1 MYSVIQRDFFSNL
14 IIIRGEI
21 VMKNGIK
28 FGVVSAIALLVT
40 SAGLPVVT
48 ANAATTETVTVGVV
62 GDTSR
67 ELWERIGKRTQKEH
81 GIKIKLKEFN
91 DYVKPNQALADGSL
105 DLNAFQTKIFFDD
118 QNKKLGNKLK
128 SIGKTV
134 VVPMRMYSLKVDK
147 VDDIKQGASIV
158 VPNDATNEARALDV
172 LVQAKLIKYNKKVTD
187 PTVKDIT
194 SNPKKLDIKE
204 VDAGQAVSALQT
216 ADAGVINGN
225 FAHDANLKDKDI
237 LVEQNLKKNIA
248 PYINL
253 IAAPK
258 DKANKK
264 VYKQIVKAYQTK
276 ETKADIK
283 ELFDNSQYAAWR
295 LFYTLG

>member
-1 MYSVIQRDFFSNL
+1 
-14 IIIRGEI
+14 
-21 VMKNGIK
+21 MKNGIK

-48 ANAATTETVTVGVV
+48 ANAATTKTVTVGVV

-91 DYVKPNQALADGSL
+91 DYVKPNQALAD
-105 DLNAFQTKIFFDD
+105 
-118 QNKKLGNKLK
+118 
-128 SIGKTV
+128 
-134 VVPMRMYSLKVDK
+134 
-147 VDDIKQGASIV
+147 
-158 VPNDATNEARALDV
+158 
-172 LVQAKLIKYNKKVTD
+172 
-187 PTVKDIT
+187 
-194 SNPKKLDIKE
+194 
-204 VDAGQAVSALQT
+204 
-216 ADAGVINGN
+216 AGVINGN

-237 LVEQNLKKNIA
+237 LVEQNLKKDIA

-283 ELFDNSQYAAWR
+283 ELFDNSQYAAWN
-295 LFYTLG
+295 LK

>member
-1 MYSVIQRDFFSNL
+1 
-14 IIIRGEI
+14 
-21 VMKNGIK
+21 MKNGIK

-48 ANAATTETVTVGVV
+48 ANAATTKTVTVGVV

-283 ELFDNSQYAAWR
+283 ESFDNSQYAAWN
-295 LFYTLG
+295 LK

>member
-1 MYSVIQRDFFSNL
+1 
-14 IIIRGEI
+14 
-21 VMKNGIK
+21 MKNGIK

-48 ANAATTETVTVGVV
+48 ANAATTKTVTVGVV

-187 PTVKDIT
+187 PTVKDL
-194 SNPKKLDIKE
+194 S
-204 VDAGQAVSALQT
+204 
-216 ADAGVINGN
+216 
-225 FAHDANLKDKDI
+225 
-237 LVEQNLKKNIA
+237 
-248 PYINL
+248 L
-253 IAAPK
+253 IH
-258 DKANKK
+258 
-264 VYKQIVKAYQTK
+264 I
-276 ETKADIK
+276 
-283 ELFDNSQYAAWR
+283 
-295 LFYTLG
+295 

>member
-1 MYSVIQRDFFSNL
+1 
-14 IIIRGEI
+14 
-21 VMKNGIK
+21 MKNGIK

-48 ANAATTETVTVGVV
+48 ANAATTKTVTVGVV

-258 DKANKK
+258 NKANKK

-283 ELFDNSQYAAWR
+283 ELFDNSQYAAWN
-295 LFYTLG
+295 LK

>member
-1 MYSVIQRDFFSNL
+1 
-14 IIIRGEI
+14 
-21 VMKNGIK
+21 MKNEMK
-28 FGVVSAIALLVT
+28 FGVIAITALLLV

-48 ANAATTETVTVGVV
+48 ASADAKKTVTVGVV

-67 ELWERIGKRTQKEH
+67 ELWERIGKRTQKEY

-134 VVPMRMYSLKVDK
+134 IVPMRMYSLKVDK
-147 VDDIKQGASIV
+147 VSDIKQGASVI

-194 SNPKKLDIKE
+194 ENPKKLDIKE

-216 ADAGVINGN
+216 ADVGVINGN
-225 FAHDANLKDKDI
+225 FAHDAHLKDKDI
-237 LVEQNLKKNIA
+237 LIEQNLKKNA
-248 PYINL
+248 SPYINL

-264 VYKQIVKAYQTK
+264 IYKQIVKTYQTK
-276 ETKADIK
+276 QTKADIK
-283 ELFDNSQYAAWR
+283 ELFDNSQYAAWN
-295 LFYTLG
+295 LK

>member
-1 MYSVIQRDFFSNL
+1 
-14 IIIRGEI
+14 
-21 VMKNGIK
+21 MKNGIK
-28 FGVVSAIALLVT
+28 FGVVSATALLIA
-40 SAGLPVVT
+40 SAGLPIVT
-48 ANAATTETVTVGVV
+48 ANAAKTKTVTIGVV

-134 VVPMRMYSLKVDK
+134 IVPMRMYSLKVDK
-147 VDDIKQGASIV
+147 VGDIKQGASIV

-204 VDAGQAVSALQT
+204 VDAGQAVSELQT

-237 LVEQNLKKNIA
+237 LVEQNLKKNSA
-248 PYINL
+248 PYVNL

-283 ELFDNSQYAAWR
+283 ELFDNSQYAAWN
-295 LFYTLG
+295 LK

>member
-1 MYSVIQRDFFSNL
+1 
-14 IIIRGEI
+14 
-21 VMKNGIK
+21 MKNGIK

-40 SAGLPVVT
+40 SAGLPVIT
-48 ANAATTETVTVGVV
+48 ANAATTKTVTVGVV

-283 ELFDNSQYAAWR
+283 ESFDNSQYAAWN
-295 LFYTLG
+295 LK

>member
-1 MYSVIQRDFFSNL
+1 
-14 IIIRGEI
+14 
-21 VMKNGIK
+21 MKNGIK
-28 FGVVSAIALLVT
+28 FGVVSAIALLVI

-48 ANAATTETVTVGVV
+48 ANAATTKTVTVGVV

-283 ELFDNSQYAAWR
+283 ELFDNSQYAAWN
-295 LFYTLG
+295 LK

>member
-1 MYSVIQRDFFSNL
+1 MR
-14 IIIRGEI
+14 
-21 VMKNGIK
+21 NGTK
-28 FGVVSAIALLVT
+28 FGVVAATALLLT
-40 SAGLPVVT
+40 SAGLPVIT
-48 ANAATTETVTVGVV
+48 ASADAKKTVTVGVV

-67 ELWERIGKRTQKEH
+67 ELWERIGKRTQKEY
-81 GIKIKLKEFN
+81 GIQIKLKEFN

-134 VVPMRMYSLKVDK
+134 IVPMRMYSLKLDK
-147 VDDIKQGASIV
+147 VSDIKQGASIV

-194 SNPKKLDIKE
+194 ANPKKLDIKE

-225 FAHDANLKDKDI
+225 FAHDAHLKDKDI
-237 LVEQNLKKNIA
+237 LVEQNLKKNAA

-264 VYKQIVKAYQTK
+264 IYKQIVKTYQTK
-276 ETKADIK
+276 QTKADIK
-283 ELFDNSQYAAWR
+283 ELFDNSQYAAWN
-295 LFYTLG
+295 LK

>member
-1 MYSVIQRDFFSNL
+1 MRS
-14 IIIRGEI
+14 E
-21 VMKNGIK
+21 IK
-28 FGVVSAIALLVT
+28 FGLVLATTALAT
-40 SAGLPVVT
+40 TAALPVVN
-48 ANAATTETVTVGVV
+48 ANADAKKAVTVGVV

-67 ELWERIGKRTQKEH
+67 ELWEDIGQRAQKKY

-134 VVPMRMYSLKVDK
+134 IVPMRLYSLKADK
-147 VDDIKQGASIV
+147 ISDIKKGSTIV
-158 VPNDATNEARALDV
+158 VPNDATNEERALNV
-172 LVQAKLIKYNKKVTD
+172 PVQAKLIKYNKHVTD
-187 PTVKDIT
+187 PTAKNIT
-194 SNPKKLDIKE
+194 SNPKNLKIKE

-237 LVEQNLKKNIA
+237 LLTQNLKKGVD
-248 PYINL
+248 PYVNL
-253 IAAPK
+253 IAARK
-258 DKANKK
+258 DEANKK
-264 VYKQIVKAYQTK
+264 VYKQIVKLYQTK
-276 ETKADIK
+276 ETKNDIK
-283 ELFDNSQYAAWR
+283 KLFGNSQYAAWN
-295 LFYTLG
+295 LK

>member
-1 MYSVIQRDFFSNL
+1 
-14 IIIRGEI
+14 
-21 VMKNGIK
+21 MKNGIK

-48 ANAATTETVTVGVV
+48 ANAATTKTVTVGVV

-283 ELFDNSQYAAWR
+283 ELFDNSQYAAWN
-295 LFYTLG
+295 LK

>member
-21 VMKNGIK
+21 VMKNAIK

-67 ELWERIGKRTQKEH
+67 ELWELIGKRTQKEH

-283 ELFDNSQYAAWR
+283 ELFDNSQYAAWN
-295 LFYTLG
+295 LK

>member
-1 MYSVIQRDFFSNL
+1 M
-14 IIIRGEI
+14 IIGGDI
-21 VMKNGIK
+21 VMRNGTK
-28 FGVVSAIALLVT
+28 FGVVAATALLLT
-40 SAGLPVVT
+40 SAGLPIVT
-48 ANAATTETVTVGVV
+48 ASADTKKTVTVGVV

-67 ELWERIGKRTQKEH
+67 ELWERIGKRTQKEY

-134 VVPMRMYSLKVDK
+134 IVPMRMYSLKLDK
-147 VDDIKQGASIV
+147 VSDIKQGASIV

-194 SNPKKLDIKE
+194 VNPKKLDIKE

-225 FAHDANLKDKDI
+225 FAHDAHLKDKDI
-237 LVEQNLKKNIA
+237 LVEQNLKKNAA

-264 VYKQIVKAYQTK
+264 IYKQIVKTYQTK
-276 ETKADIK
+276 QTKADIK
-283 ELFDNSQYAAWR
+283 ELFDNSQYAAWN
-295 LFYTLG
+295 LK

>member
-1 MYSVIQRDFFSNL
+1 
-14 IIIRGEI
+14 
-21 VMKNGIK
+21 MKNEIK

-48 ANAATTETVTVGVV
+48 ANAATTKTVTVGVV

-283 ELFDNSQYAAWR
+283 ELFDNSQYAAWN
-295 LFYTLG
+295 LK

>member
-1 MYSVIQRDFFSNL
+1 MR
-14 IIIRGEI
+14 
-21 VMKNGIK
+21 NGTK
-28 FGVVSAIALLVT
+28 FGVVAATALLLT
-40 SAGLPVVT
+40 SAGLPIVT
-48 ANAATTETVTVGVV
+48 ASADTKKTVTVGVV

-67 ELWERIGKRTQKEH
+67 ELWERIGKRTQKEY

-134 VVPMRMYSLKVDK
+134 IVPMRMYSLKLDK
-147 VDDIKQGASIV
+147 VSDIKQGASIV

-194 SNPKKLDIKE
+194 VNPKKLDIKE

-225 FAHDANLKDKDI
+225 FAHDAHLKDKDI
-237 LVEQNLKKNIA
+237 LVEQNLKKNAA

-264 VYKQIVKAYQTK
+264 IYKQIVKTYQTK
-276 ETKADIK
+276 QTKADIK
-283 ELFDNSQYAAWR
+283 ELFDNSQYAAWN
-295 LFYTLG
+295 LK

>member
-1 MYSVIQRDFFSNL
+1 
-14 IIIRGEI
+14 
-21 VMKNGIK
+21 MKNGIK

-48 ANAATTETVTVGVV
+48 ANAATTKTVTVGVV

-172 LVQAKLIKYNKKVTD
+172 LVQAKLIKYNKKVID

-283 ELFDNSQYAAWR
+283 ELFDNSQYAAWN
-295 LFYTLG
+295 LK

>member
-1 MYSVIQRDFFSNL
+1 
-14 IIIRGEI
+14 
-21 VMKNGIK
+21 MKNGIK

-48 ANAATTETVTVGVV
+48 ANAATTKTVTVGVV

-105 DLNAFQTKIFFDD
+105 DLNAFQTKKFFDD

-147 VDDIKQGASIV
+147 VDDIKQGANIV

-172 LVQAKLIKYNKKVTD
+172 LVQAKLIKYNKKVAD

-283 ELFDNSQYAAWR
+283 ELFDNSQYAAWN
-295 LFYTLG
+295 LK

>member
-1 MYSVIQRDFFSNL
+1 MR
-14 IIIRGEI
+14 
-21 VMKNGIK
+21 NGTK
-28 FGVVSAIALLVT
+28 FGVVAATALLLT
-40 SAGLPVVT
+40 SAGLPVIT
-48 ANAATTETVTVGVV
+48 ASADAKKTVTVGVV

-67 ELWERIGKRTQKEH
+67 ELWERIGKRTQKEY
-81 GIKIKLKEFN
+81 GIQIKLKEFN

-118 QNKKLGNKLK
+118 QNKKLGSKLK

-134 VVPMRMYSLKVDK
+134 IVPMRMYSLKLDK
-147 VDDIKQGASIV
+147 VSDIKQGASIV

-194 SNPKKLDIKE
+194 ENPKKLNIKE

-225 FAHDANLKDKDI
+225 FAHDAHLKDKDI
-237 LVEQNLKKNIA
+237 LVEQNLKKNAA

-264 VYKQIVKAYQTK
+264 IYKQIVKTYQTK
-276 ETKADIK
+276 QTKADIK
-283 ELFDNSQYAAWR
+283 ELFDNSQYAAWN
-295 LFYTLG
+295 LK